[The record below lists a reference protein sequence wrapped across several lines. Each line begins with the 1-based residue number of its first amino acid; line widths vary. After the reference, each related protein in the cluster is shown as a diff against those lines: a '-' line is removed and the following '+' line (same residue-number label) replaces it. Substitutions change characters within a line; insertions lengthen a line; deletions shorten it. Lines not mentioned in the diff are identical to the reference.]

1 MKCSLFNIDR
11 TVQIEVDYDG
21 SRVFQIYTENG
32 IKNLKDV
39 LDSNRYS
46 RVVSAVEFLIKEK
59 GAVSATTS
67 CGVAVGRGRIP
78 K

>member
-46 RVVSAVEFLIKEK
+46 RVVSAVEFL
-59 GAVSATTS
+59 
-67 CGVAVGRGRIP
+67 P
-78 K
+78 

>member
-1 MKCSLFNIDR
+1 MNCSIFNIDR

-21 SRVFQIYTENG
+21 SRVLQIYTENG

-46 RVVSAVEFLIKEK
+46 RVVSAVEFLNKEK
-59 GAVSATTS
+59 GAESATTS
-67 CGVAVGRGRIP
+67 CGVTVGKGRIP

>member
-1 MKCSLFNIDR
+1 MNCSIFNIDR

-67 CGVAVGRGRIP
+67 CGVTVGRGRIP

>member
-1 MKCSLFNIDR
+1 MNCSIFNIDR

-46 RVVSAVEFLIKEK
+46 RVVSAVEFLNKEK
-59 GAVSATTS
+59 GAESATTS
-67 CGVAVGRGRIP
+67 CGVTVGKGRIP